1 MYVVERRK
9 GRIGVAEDFG
19 VEEFEFAEDFGVEEF
34 EFAED
39 FEVEEFDDAEDF
51 RNQNRLL
58 AKQL

>member
-9 GRIGVAEDFG
+9 GRIGV
-19 VEEFEFAEDFGVEEF
+19 AEDFGVEEF